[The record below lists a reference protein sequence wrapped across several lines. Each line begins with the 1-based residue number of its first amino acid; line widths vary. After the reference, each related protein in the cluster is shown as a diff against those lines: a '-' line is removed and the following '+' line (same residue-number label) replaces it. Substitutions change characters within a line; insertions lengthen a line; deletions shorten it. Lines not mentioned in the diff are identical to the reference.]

1 MERKKVF
8 IAMSGGVDSSVAA
21 ALLKEQG
28 YDISGVFMQGWTN
41 PNFECNWL
49 SERQDA
55 ARVAAVLEIPFRTLD
70 FSREYYE
77 RVVSYLISEY
87 KAGRTPNPDVM
98 CNKEIKFGL
107 FYRWAMEQ
115 GADFIATGHY
125 VRREGDCVYA
135 AKDKNKDQTYFLW
148 TLTPEI
154 ISCTLFPVGGYLKS
168 EVRELA
174 RKYNLPVADKK
185 DSQGVCFIGP
195 PTGGGNMAD
204 FLRDEITTRHGDI
217 TTADGKKGGG
227 HAGVEL

>member
-55 ARVAAVLEIPFRTLD
+55 ARVAAVLEIPFRALD

-98 CNKEIKFGL
+98 CNREIKFGL
-107 FYRWAMEQ
+107 FYKWAM
-115 GADFIATGHY
+115 
-125 VRREGDCVYA
+125 
-135 AKDKNKDQTYFLW
+135 
-148 TLTPEI
+148 
-154 ISCTLFPVGGYLKS
+154 
-168 EVRELA
+168 
-174 RKYNLPVADKK
+174 
-185 DSQGVCFIGP
+185 
-195 PTGGGNMAD
+195 
-204 FLRDEITTRHGDI
+204 
-217 TTADGKKGGG
+217 
-227 HAGVEL
+227 